1 MPKILQ
7 FVSLTMHRFLLYFP
21 LFFLLFPTW
30 GKGQTQNQVL
40 PVYSTFDLGLTS
52 RGDSFCIKVWAPL
65 ADSVEVLFIQ
75 AKEPNHSQTF
85 YLKSVE
91 QGVWKL
97 HFHKNNNYK
106 YYLLRARNP
115 INGAVRAW
123 SKWVTDPYSVAVSE
137 NGTYSAILELE
148 KTNPLGWKKDVSF
161 NHTKTDAV
169 IIYELN
175 IRDASKHLSSGI
187 QKKGKYLGLT
197 EVGTINNEGL
207 STGVDHIRELGVTHV
222 HLLPFFDFKSSDESM
237 SSPPYNWGYDPF
249 HYNSPE
255 GIYASSNVDPA
266 TRIIELKKMVQSFH
280 EKGLKIVMDVV
291 YNHTALSE
299 NSSFEQLV
307 PGYYYRRTSNGYFS
321 NASACGN
328 ETASEKPMFRNFMI
342 QSLKHWLTEY
352 HIDGFRFDLMGIH
365 DIATMNMI
373 ADTLRAINPSILLYG
388 EGWTAGAS
396 TLPDRERAL
405 KSNVNQLNSIA
416 VFGDEFRDGL
426 KGSVFEP
433 TQKGYLSGSTSD
445 INSILFGLVG
455 GVAHPAINYEKV
467 RYTKTPL
474 TKSPQQLIAYADCHD
489 NHTLRDKLQ
498 ISNPTYSL
506 AQIKELQKLAYALI
520 LTSQSPTF
528 IHAGSEFMRT
538 KKGVENSFESPDS
551 INAIDWEQKTIHKDL
566 VEFVKNLIQMKRSH
580 PVFNLPDPS
589 RQVQFYTD
597 SSTGLIGYFMDATET
612 ADNWRNVQVWFNPSD
627 KPLQLFPYAHLEK
640 KGLALHMIMKNHF
653 FSKTLGRI
661 GSKEKVILQPH
672 SATIMAAW

>member
-1 MPKILQ
+1 M
-7 FVSLTMHRFLLYFP
+7 
-21 LFFLLFPTW
+21 
-30 GKGQTQNQVL
+30 
-40 PVYSTFDLGLTS
+40 
-52 RGDSFCIKVWAPL
+52 
-65 ADSVEVLFIQ
+65 
-75 AKEPNHSQTF
+75 
-85 YLKSVE
+85 
-91 QGVWKL
+91 
-97 HFHKNNNYK
+97 
-106 YYLLRARNP
+106 LRARNP
-115 INGAVRAW
+115 INGAGWAW
-123 SKWVTDPYSVAVSE
+123 SKWVTDPYSIAVSE

-307 PGYYYRRTSNGYFS
+307 PGYYYRRTSNGYYS

-365 DIATMNMI
+365 DIATMNII

-433 TQKGYLSGSTSD
+433 TQ
-445 INSILFGLVG
+445 
-455 GVAHPAINYEKV
+455 
-467 RYTKTPL
+467 
-474 TKSPQQLIAYADCHD
+474 
-489 NHTLRDKLQ
+489 
-498 ISNPTYSL
+498 
-506 AQIKELQKLAYALI
+506 
-520 LTSQSPTF
+520 
-528 IHAGSEFMRT
+528 
-538 KKGVENSFESPDS
+538 
-551 INAIDWEQKTIHKDL
+551 
-566 VEFVKNLIQMKRSH
+566 
-580 PVFNLPDPS
+580 
-589 RQVQFYTD
+589 
-597 SSTGLIGYFMDATET
+597 
-612 ADNWRNVQVWFNPSD
+612 
-627 KPLQLFPYAHLEK
+627 
-640 KGLALHMIMKNHF
+640 
-653 FSKTLGRI
+653 
-661 GSKEKVILQPH
+661 
-672 SATIMAAW
+672 

>member
-21 LFFLLFPTW
+21 LFILLCPTL
-30 GKGQTQNQVL
+30 GKGQSQNSILQ
-40 PVYSTFDLGLTS
+40 VYSKLDLGLTD

-65 ADSVEVLFIQ
+65 ADSVEVLLM
-75 AKEPNHSQTF
+75 KEKEFLRPHNF
-85 YLKSVE
+85 YLKRGDE
-91 QGVWKL
+91 GEWKFQ
-97 HFHKNNNYK
+97 FHKENDYN
-106 YYLLRARNP
+106 YYLLRTKNHV
-115 INGAVRAW
+115 NGSGGMW
-123 SKWVTDPYSVAVSE
+123 SKWVTDPYSIAVSE
-137 NGTYSAILELE
+137 NGSYSAIIELE
-148 KTNPLGWKKDVSF
+148 STNPLGWEKDYSIRQSNTNSIV
-161 NHTKTDAV
+161 
-169 IIYELN
+169 IYELN
-175 IRDASKHLSSGI
+175 IRDASMHATSGI

-197 EVGTINNEGL
+197 EIGTTNNEGL
-207 STGVDHIRELGVTHV
+207 STGLDHIQELGVTHV

-237 SSPPYNWGYDPF
+237 ATPPYNWGYDPF

-255 GIYASSNVDPA
+255 GIYASSNKDPA

-280 EKGLKIVMDVV
+280 AKGLKVVMDVV

-307 PGYYYRRTSNGYFS
+307 PGYYYRKNNDGFFS

-328 ETASEKPMFRNFMI
+328 ETASEKPMVRNFML

-365 DIATMNMI
+365 DIATMNTI

-396 TLPDRERAL
+396 TLPDIERAL
-405 KSNVNQLNSIA
+405 KENVNQLHSIA

-433 TQKGYLSGSTSD
+433 TQKGYLSGIGSD

-455 GVAHPAINYEKV
+455 GIAHPAINYEKV
-467 RYTKTPL
+467 RYTKKPL
-474 TKSPQQLIAYADCHD
+474 TKNPQQLIAYADCHD

-498 ISNPTYSL
+498 ISNPNYSL
-506 AQIKELQKLAYALI
+506 QQIKELQKLAYTLI

-551 INAIDWEQKTIHKDL
+551 INAIDWEMKTIHADL
-566 VEFVKNLIQMKRSH
+566 VDYVKKMIQMKKNHSAFH
-580 PVFNLPDPS
+580 LSDPA
-589 RQVQFYTD
+589 RQVQFFVD
-597 SSTGLIGYFMDATET
+597 SSTRLIGYFMDAIET
-612 ADNWRNVQVWFNPSD
+612 ADNWKKVQVWFNPSD
-627 KPLQLFPYAHLEK
+627 KPLQIVPYAHVEK
-640 KGLALHMIMKNHF
+640 KGMALHIVMKNQSF
-653 FSKTLGRI
+653 LRAPVKVGA
-661 GSKEKVILQPH
+661 KEKLFIQPH
-672 SATIMAAW
+672 SSIIMAAW